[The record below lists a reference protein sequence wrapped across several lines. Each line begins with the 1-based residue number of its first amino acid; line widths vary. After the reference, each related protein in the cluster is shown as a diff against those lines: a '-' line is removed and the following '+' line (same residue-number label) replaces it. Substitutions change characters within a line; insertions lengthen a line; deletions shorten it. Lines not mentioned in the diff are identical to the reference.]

1 LRNISEQLKL
11 NSDESLSKWLVTLT
25 HISAA
30 IPLLILLFRWLGKD
44 LGFNPIQEM
53 ERFTGRAALI
63 FLILSLAIT
72 PLRLMTKQPGLWAMR
87 KHLGLYAF
95 KYALLHLVIYLAV
108 DLRFDWQK
116 FFTSIISNRFF
127 LVGSIAFVILLAL
140 AITSAPGM
148 SKRMRYGWYWLHR
161 LVYVAAA
168 LVLLHFAWV
177 DKGNLLAGQGN
188 LLWLLIAV
196 GIFVIL
202 MLLRVILLFP
212 RKSR

>member
-1 LRNISEQLKL
+1 MSEQAKL
-11 NSDESLSKWLVTLT
+11 IPNKRLSRWLVTLT

-30 IPLLILLFRWLGKD
+30 IPLLVLLIRWLGND
-44 LGFNPIQEM
+44 LGFNPIQTV

-63 FLILSLAIT
+63 FLLLSLAIT
-72 PLRLMTKQPGLWAMR
+72 PLRLLTKQQGLWAMR

-95 KYALLHLVIYLAV
+95 KYALLHLVLYLGV
-108 DLRFDWQK
+108 DLRFAWK
-116 FFTSIISNRFF
+116 EFFGSIISNRFF
-127 LVGSIAFVILLAL
+127 LVGSIAFVIMLAL

-148 SKRMRYGWYWLHR
+148 MKRMRNGWFWLHR

-168 LVLLHFAWV
+168 LVLLHYAWV

-188 LLWLLIAV
+188 LLWPLLAAGV
-196 GIFVIL
+196 FVVL
-202 MLLRVILLFP
+202 MLLRFILLLP

>member
-1 LRNISEQLKL
+1 MSEQAKL
-11 NSDESLSKWLVTLT
+11 SSDERLSRWLAALT

-30 IPLLILLFRWLGKD
+30 IPLVVLLIRWLTNG
-44 LGFNPIQEM
+44 LGFNPIQTV

-63 FLILSLAIT
+63 FLLLSLAIT
-72 PLRLMTKQPGLWAMR
+72 PLRLLTKQPGLWAMR

-108 DLRFDWQK
+108 DLRFAWK
-116 FFTSIISNRFF
+116 EFFKSIISNRFF

-148 SKRMRYGWYWLHR
+148 MKRMRNGWYWLHR

-168 LVLLHFAWV
+168 LVLLHYAWV

-188 LLWLLIAV
+188 LFWPLVATGV
-196 GIFVIL
+196 FVVL
-202 MLLRVILLFP
+202 MLLRFLYLFV
-212 RKSR
+212 KK

>member
-1 LRNISEQLKL
+1 MSEQAKL
-11 NSDESLSKWLVTLT
+11 MSDERLSKWLVALT

-30 IPLLILLFRWLGKD
+30 IPLLILLIRWLGND
-44 LGFNPIQEM
+44 LGFNPIQEV
-53 ERFTGRAALI
+53 ERFTGRTALI
-63 FLILSLAIT
+63 FLLLSLAIT
-72 PLRLMTKQPGLWAMR
+72 PLRLLTKQPGLWAMR

-108 DLRFDWQK
+108 DLRFAWQE
-116 FFTSIISNRFF
+116 FINSIISNRFF

-148 SKRMRYGWYWLHR
+148 SKRMRNGWYWLHR
-161 LVYVAAA
+161 LVYIATA

-188 LLWLLIAV
+188 FFWPIVAGSV
-196 GIFVIL
+196 FVVL
-202 MLLRVILLFP
+202 MLLRFLYLFV
-212 RKSR
+212 KQ